1 MRLSSRSRNPNCM
14 SDPKTITR
22 LLHECRRDD
31 DRDAF
36 AALMPLVYEDLKKI
50 ARQQLRRLRPGRTLD
65 TTALAHESY
74 LKLKGHADL
83 DYQDRRHFFGVVA
96 RAMRQI
102 LVDYARRKT
111 ADKRRG
117 VELPIDLER
126 TPENSEQRA
135 EQIIYVHELLS
146 QLEQIDA
153 SLVEVVECHY
163 FAGYSQQ
170 ETAEILDLSL
180 RTVQRRW
187 QVARAF
193 LREFAT
199 QQGGEQTLSDQS

>member
-1 MRLSSRSRNPNCM
+1 M

-22 LLHECRRDD
+22 LLHQCRGTESPE
-31 DRDAF
+31 AF
-36 AALMPLVYEDLKKI
+36 GMLVPLVYEDLKKL
-50 ARQQLRRLRPGRTLD
+50 ARQQLRRLRPGQTLD

-74 LKLKGHADL
+74 LKLKDHAGL
-83 DYQDRRHFFGVVA
+83 DWQDRRHFFAVVA

-102 LVDYARRKT
+102 LVDYARRQM

-117 VELPIDLER
+117 IELPIDLER
-126 TPENSEQRA
+126 TADTTEQRA
-135 EQIIYVHELLS
+135 EQIIYVHELLGR
-146 QLEQIDA
+146 LEDIDE

-170 ETAEILDLSL
+170 ETAEIMGVSI

-187 QVARAF
+187 QIARAF
-193 LREFAT
+193 LRELGRKESRA
-199 QQGGEQTLSDQS
+199 EIAPDRS